1 MTFISFAQN
10 FEDVMLWRALKHVDG
25 GFYIDVGA
33 AWPDVHS
40 VTKAFY
46 DKDWHGINIEPNP
59 QLHQQLIEDRPRDIN
74 LQLAVSDSPGVLS
87 INIFEGTGLSTIND
101 QIAEMHH
108 KTGFDVERQEVQ
120 VVTLAG
126 IWESHVPEGQD
137 VHFLKVDVE
146 GLEAAVLHGNDWDK
160 YRPWIV
166 VVEATL
172 PMSQTE
178 TYTEWEPILLQARYQ
193 FAYADGLNRF
203 YVATERA
210 ELMQAFKYPP
220 NVFDGFMLVGQQQA
234 ESRAQQAEV
243 LVQQAQAQM
252 QRAEASAQQ
261 AESRAQQAEQLQAN
275 YERRLKDLFNS
286 RSWRITA
293 PLRWGSNQVR
303 LLRAHGFKARG
314 KVFIKK
320 LLKKSISVINMT
332 PWVRTRAIAL
342 ARRLGIEQRLRRI
355 YYGGDADVVAAQVVS
370 TPSSIVDSGA
380 SVIASRVVSTSGS
393 LVDSTDTLTP
403 HARKI
408 YYDLVF
414 AIEQNRQKRE
424 R

>member
-1 MTFISFAQN
+1 MSLISFAQN
-10 FEDVMLWRALKHVDG
+10 FEDVMLWRALKHVEA
-25 GFYIDVGA
+25 GFYIDIGA
-33 AWPDVHS
+33 AWPNVHS

-46 DKDWHGINIEPNP
+46 DNNWHGINIEPNP
-59 QLHQQLIEDRPRDIN
+59 QLYQQLIEERPRDIN
-74 LQLAVSDSPGVLS
+74 LHLAVSDSPGVLS
-87 INIFEGTGLSTIND
+87 INIFENTGLSTIND

-108 KTGFDVERQEVQ
+108 KTGFDVARQEVQ

-126 IWESHVPEGQD
+126 IWKSHVPEGQD

-146 GLEAAVLHGNDWDK
+146 GLEAAVLRGNDWDK
-160 YRPWIV
+160 SRPWIV

-178 TYTEWEPILLQARYQ
+178 THAEWEPILLQARYR

-203 YVATERA
+203 YLAEEHT
-210 ELMQAFKYPP
+210 ELMPAFKYPP

-234 ESRAQQAEV
+234 ESRAQQAEA
-243 LVQQAQAQM
+243 LAQQAQFQT
-252 QRAEASAQQ
+252 QQ
-261 AESRAQQAEQLQAN
+261 AEIRAQQAEQLQAN
-275 YERRLKDLFNS
+275 YERLLKDLLNS

-314 KVFIKK
+314 KAFIKK
-320 LLKKSISVINMT
+320 LLKKSISVINTM
-332 PWVRTRAIAL
+332 PWVRPKAIAL
-342 ARRLGIEQRLRRI
+342 ARRLGIAQRLRPI
-355 YYGGDADVVAAQVVS
+355 YYGGGADVVAAQAVS
-370 TPSSIVDSGA
+370 SPGGI
-380 SVIASRVVSTSGS
+380 
-393 LVDSTDTLTP
+393 VDSTDILTP
-403 HARKI
+403 RARKI